1 MKIDTHHH
9 FWRYNT
15 DEFGWIDDSMQR
27 IRQDFLPSDLEQ
39 ELRKVGIDG
48 VVSVQARQSVEETNW
63 LLLLAEE
70 HDFIKGVVGWV
81 PLADPNVRAY
91 LEVLSGNKKLKAI
104 RHVVQ
109 AEPDD
114 AFLLRDDFN
123 AGVAAL
129 AEFDLVYD
137 ILVFERHLSHVI
149 KFVDRHPEQKF
160 VLDHIA
166 KPRIKENLIND
177 WAAQMCQLGRR
188 ENVFCKVSGMVTEA
202 DYQSWS
208 VEQLKPYWDMV
219 LAAFGSR
226 RLMFGSDWPVCLVAC
241 EYERWHNT
249 VAELAKYLSAD
260 EQAKL
265 FGETACEVYGLED

>member
-1 MKIDTHHH
+1 MKIDAHHH
-9 FWRYNT
+9 FWRYNP
-15 DEFGWIDDSMQR
+15 DEFGWIDDSMQQ
-27 IRQDFLPSDLEQ
+27 IRRDFLPSDLEQ

-81 PLADPNVRAY
+81 PLADPNVRTY
-91 LEVLSGNKKLKAI
+91 LEVLSGNKKLKAV

-109 AEPDD
+109 AESDD
-114 AFLLRDDFN
+114 AFLLRGDFN
-123 AGVAAL
+123 AGISAL
-129 AEFDLVYD
+129 TEFDLVYD

-166 KPRIKENLIND
+166 KPRIKENLIDD

-188 ENVFCKVSGMVTEA
+188 ENVFSKISGMVTEA
-202 DYQSWS
+202 DFNSWS
-208 VEQLKPYWDMV
+208 VEQLKPYWDMT
-219 LAAFGSR
+219 LAAFGPNK
-226 RLMFGSDWPVCLVAC
+226 LMFGSDWPVCLVAS
-241 EYERWHNT
+241 EYDRWFYT
-249 VAELAKYLSAD
+249 VAELASYLSID

-265 FGETACEVYGLED
+265 FGETACEVYGLEV

>member
-1 MKIDTHHH
+1 MKIDAHHH

-27 IRQDFLPSDLEQ
+27 IRRDFLPSDLEQ

-48 VVSVQARQSVEETNW
+48 VLSVQARQSVEETNW

-70 HDFIKGVVGWV
+70 NDFIKGVVGWV
-81 PLADPNVRAY
+81 PLADPNVHEY
-91 LEVLSGNKKLKAI
+91 LEVLSVNKKLKAV

-129 AEFDLVYD
+129 TEFDLVYD
-137 ILVFERHLSHVI
+137 ILVLERHLPHVI

-160 VLDHIA
+160 VIDHIA
-166 KPRIKENLIND
+166 KPRIKESLIDD

-219 LAAFGSR
+219 LSAFGSR

-241 EYERWHNT
+241 EYDRWHNT
-249 VAELAKYLSAD
+249 VTELAKYLSTD

-265 FGETACEVYGLED
+265 FGETACEVYGLEV

>member
-1 MKIDTHHH
+1 MKIDAHHH
-9 FWRYNT
+9 FWRYNP

-27 IRQDFLPSDLEQ
+27 IRQDFVPSDLEQ

-91 LEVLSGNKKLKAI
+91 LEVLSGNKKLKAL

-166 KPRIKENLIND
+166 KPHIKENLIND

-249 VAELAKYLSAD
+249 VTELAKYLSAD